1 MKVATEQESINLIH
15 TKRDIDQIWEKNSD
29 CKKWQAVELDAD
41 RNHGTKGSSAQWRK
55 REQKLPSRVFLACSS
70 CLLI

>member
-29 CKKWQAVELDAD
+29 CKK
-41 RNHGTKGSSAQWRK
+41 
-55 REQKLPSRVFLACSS
+55 
-70 CLLI
+70 